1 MINRRRALG
10 AALGLFS
17 LSGLSLAQQPAVT
30 CTQGVGMLSQRMG
43 KAWLCLPDM
52 ALAERAEAVLRA
64 SELGFEQQLL
74 QQLQKAASPEQAGS
88 LRALR
93 RRYEDYKALLAS
105 TPGPETHRELLNTAS
120 ELLTL
125 AQLGSAPRG
134 STPWQAH
141 LAARQ
146 RMLSQRV
153 ALLALAAPSGP
164 GADAVRRERQ
174 AAVYEFE
181 AGLQTLRRAP
191 GGTEVLRER
200 LARAE
205 TLWQPLR
212 SAVTGSGQPQPVFV
226 ASEQLLTVLDEIATN
241 CQALAA

>member
-1 MINRRRALG
+1 MMNRRRALG

-17 LSGLSLAQQPAVT
+17 LSSLSLAQQPAVS
-30 CTQGVGMLSQRMG
+30 CSQGVGMLSQRMG
-43 KAWLCLPDM
+43 KAWLCLTDS
-52 ALAERAEAVLRA
+52 ALAGRAEAVLRL
-64 SELGFEQQLL
+64 SESGFEQQLM
-74 QQLQKAASPEQAGS
+74 QQLQRASTPEQAGS

-105 TPGPETHRELLNTAS
+105 TPNPDTQRELLNTAN
-120 ELLTL
+120 EMLTL

-134 STPWQAH
+134 TTPWQAH

-164 GADAVRRERQ
+164 GVETVRRERQ
-174 AAVYEFE
+174 AVIFEFE

-191 GGTEVLRER
+191 GSSESLRDG

-205 TLWQPLR
+205 ALWQPLR
-212 SAVTGSGQPQPVFV
+212 NAVSNGNQPQSVFV
-226 ASEQLLTVLDEIATN
+226 ASEQLLLVLDDIATS
-241 CQALAA
+241 CQQFSA

>member
-1 MINRRRALG
+1 MMNRRRALS

-17 LSGLSLAQQPAVT
+17 LSSLSLAQQPAVT

-43 KAWLCLPDM
+43 KAWLCLGDN
-52 ALAERAEAVLRA
+52 ALAGRAEAVLRA
-64 SELGFEQQLL
+64 SENGFEQQLL
-74 QQLQKAASPEQAGS
+74 QQLQRAATPEQAGS

-93 RRYEDYKALLAS
+93 RRYEDYKSLMAS
-105 TPGPETHRELLNTAS
+105 APSPDTQRELLNTAS
-120 ELLTL
+120 EMLTL

-134 STPWQAH
+134 TTPWQAH

-153 ALLALAAPSGP
+153 ALLALAAPSSP
-164 GADAVRRERQ
+164 GADALRRERQ
-174 AAVYEFE
+174 AVMYEFE

-191 GGTEVLRER
+191 GGSDSLRDG

-205 TLWQPLR
+205 ALWQPLR
-212 SAVTGSGQPQPVFV
+212 QAVMAGGQPQPVFV
-226 ASEQLLTVLDEIATN
+226 ASEQLLLALDDIATS
-241 CQALAA
+241 CQQLSA